1 MLLKI
6 YPENPNPRAIQQI
19 VECLQDGGIIIYPTD
34 TIYGIGCDIFK
45 QKSIEKVVNIV
56 GKNKKKSSLSF
67 ICYDLSHLSD
77 FSKPIENNIFKVMKK
92 VLPGPYTFIL
102 GANNNVPKLLQSN
115 KKTIGIRIPENNIIR
130 EIVKELDHP
139 ILSTSIK
146 DDDEI
151 IEYTTDPEL
160 IYERYGDLVDIVI
173 DGGFGDNVPS
183 TVVDCTSG
191 TIEILREGK
200 GNVDLLF

>member
-6 YPENPNPRAIQQI
+6 YPENPNPRAIRQI
-19 VECLQDGGIIIYPTD
+19 VECLEDGGVIIYPTD

-67 ICYDLSHLSD
+67 ICSDLSHLSD

-102 GANNNVPKLLQSN
+102 EANNNVPKLLQSN
-115 KKTIGIRIPENNIIR
+115 KKTIGIRIPDNNIIR
-130 EIVKELDHP
+130 EIVKELGHP
-139 ILSTSIK
+139 ILSTSVK

-160 IYERYGDLVDIVI
+160 IYEKYGDLVDIVI
-173 DGGFGDNVPS
+173 DGGFGDNIPS

-191 TIEILREGK
+191 TIEIVREGK
-200 GNVDLLF
+200 GDVDLLF